1 MRPTWADVDLT
12 AIRDNVAELKD
23 MMSPSLF
30 CAVVKA
36 DAYGHEAVP
45 AARAAVQ
52 GGADWLAVA
61 LVEEGREL
69 RDAGIEGPIL
79 VLSEPRPSEMVEVVE
94 CGLVPTVYSGE
105 GISAAAAA
113 ASSANKKLDVHLK
126 VDTGM
131 RRVGAE
137 PEFALTLAESIRD
150 RESLHLGGI
159 WTHCAVADDPK
170 DPFSI
175 KQLSTF
181 DNVIENLAVN
191 DIQVDL
197 CHAANSALAL
207 NFPVGR
213 YGMVR
218 CGIATYGIH
227 PNQEQGSSV
236 SIRPAMSLRSEVSF
250 VKNIKAGE
258 GVSYGLAWRAAQDT
272 QIATVPMGYAD
283 GLRRNLGNQGGMVII
298 RGQKFPIVGNIT
310 MDQFL
315 VNCGDV
321 EVFPGDEVVLIGAQ
335 ADQVITASEWAKSL
349 GTIPYE
355 IICGIESRIPRRY
368 I

>member
-23 MMSPSLF
+23 MMSPSLY

-36 DAYGHEAVP
+36 DAYGHGAVP

-181 DNVIENLAVN
+181 DLS
-191 DIQVDL
+191 L
-197 CHAANSALAL
+197 
-207 NFPVGR
+207 
-213 YGMVR
+213 
-218 CGIATYGIH
+218 IH
-227 PNQEQGSSV
+227 
-236 SIRPAMSLRSEVSF
+236 I
-250 VKNIKAGE
+250 
-258 GVSYGLAWRAAQDT
+258 
-272 QIATVPMGYAD
+272 
-283 GLRRNLGNQGGMVII
+283 
-298 RGQKFPIVGNIT
+298 
-310 MDQFL
+310 
-315 VNCGDV
+315 
-321 EVFPGDEVVLIGAQ
+321 
-335 ADQVITASEWAKSL
+335 
-349 GTIPYE
+349 
-355 IICGIESRIPRRY
+355 
-368 I
+368 